1 MGVSKMICSPE
12 FNAEFLMTPNMG
24 TLWYQAPEV
33 LIGIQK
39 YGTEIDIWS
48 IGKI

>member
-1 MGVSKMICSPE
+1 MICLPV
-12 FNAEFLMTPNMG
+12 FNAELIMTPNMG

-33 LIGIQK
+33 LLGIIN

-48 IGKI
+48 IGG